1 MQTGIMTVMFTHKSN
16 TAWNAMTIVLIEAG
30 FNITRA

>member
-1 MQTGIMTVMFTHKSN
+1 MTVMFTHKSN
-16 TAWNAMTIVLIEAG
+16 AAWNAMTIGLIEAG